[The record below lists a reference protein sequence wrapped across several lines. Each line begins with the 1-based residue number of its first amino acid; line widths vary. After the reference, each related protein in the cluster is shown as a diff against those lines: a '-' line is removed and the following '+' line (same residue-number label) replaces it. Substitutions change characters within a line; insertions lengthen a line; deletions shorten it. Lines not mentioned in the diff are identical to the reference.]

1 MAFVYV
7 LYNEEVERFY
17 IGSTRD
23 MAKRIKDHWAG
34 RVRSTK
40 AYRPWKI
47 VHTEEYESYSD
58 ARKRENFLKSGVGRK
73 WLKKNVIV

>member
-7 LYNEEVERFY
+7 LYNKEVDRLY

-23 MAKRIKDHWAG
+23 LEKRIKDHRAG
-34 RVRSTK
+34 RVKSTK

-47 VHTEEYESYSD
+47 VHTEEFGLYSD
-58 ARKRENFLKSGVGRK
+58 ARKRENFLKTGAGRK
-73 WLKKNVIV
+73 WLKDNIIV